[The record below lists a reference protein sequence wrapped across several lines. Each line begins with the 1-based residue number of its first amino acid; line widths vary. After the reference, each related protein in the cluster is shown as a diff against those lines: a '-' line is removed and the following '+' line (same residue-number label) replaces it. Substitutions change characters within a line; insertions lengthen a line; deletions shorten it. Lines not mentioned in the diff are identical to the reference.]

1 MRMENI
7 LKKNKY
13 KLYVHNGLYEEKIKQ
28 VKELDKEL
36 EQVKQELEIT
46 KQLLLL
52 TVNEKKETYNLL
64 TESRIMLTRLEEG
77 LISNLYSSISDM
89 KYKNK
94 LSFDIFFEKVVS
106 YRTKWKEMKWPSL
119 NNIT

>member
-36 EQVKQELEIT
+36 GQARQELEIT
-46 KQLLLL
+46 KQILLL

-64 TESRIMLTRLEEG
+64 TESRIMLTRLEKG
-77 LISNLYSSISDM
+77 FISNLYSSISDM

-106 YRTKWKEMKWPSL
+106 YNTKWKEKKWPSL